1 MGYQW
6 VEIPIFDKFFCI
18 FEFQL
23 LRRLIIWNYQSG
35 HGSSLQILVKPFSGK
50 APLLLNFVDTAIALV
65 SFIKNPLKI
74 SGMGLALIFIRG
86 HIQQFPNL
94 LRHDRSFGSKG

>member
-1 MGYQW
+1 MGRNPPFLINFS
-6 VEIPIFDKFFCI
+6 VFF
-18 FEFQL
+18 EVQL

-65 SFIKNPLKI
+65 SFIKRPFENIWYGIIICPPHHYITQSLYSSNQI
-74 SGMGLALIFIRG
+74 GPPIM
-86 HIQQFPNL
+86 
-94 LRHDRSFGSKG
+94 